1 MIIDKNVELFR
12 KAQNGDRMA
21 ITNIVEN
28 NMGLVIAQAKKYK
41 GKAISFDDAMQVG
54 SLGLLYSIQNYD
66 PTLNVKFS
74 TYATTNIVGKILKEF
89 RYNRDDVPFRIPRRN
104 YDQYK
109 QIKQIRK
116 KFESLQREPTL
127 KELSEIMGVTIQ
139 EITKTLHL
147 MEGKIPMDSPIKLC
161 PNERKIAYSETIR
174 DINISEDK
182 IISKIDLLNAMK
194 KLSKLEKTVIEM
206 KFFEGKTQS
215 EIAVLLNDYQSHI
228 SRVEISALKNLR
240 RILEGEN
247 KKDNS
252 IHRNKNRFIDV
263 ATIDLNCLTA
273 RQRSVIE
280 LVFIEGLT
288 QAETARRL
296 GIHRASVCLTIKQ
309 VISKLEKLEKK
320 KIS

>member
-1 MIIDKNVELFR
+1 
-12 KAQNGDRMA
+12 
-21 ITNIVEN
+21 
-28 NMGLVIAQAKKYK
+28 
-41 GKAISFDDAMQVG
+41 MQVG

-89 RYNRDDVPFRIPRRN
+89 RDNRDDVPFRIPRRN

-161 PNERKIAYSETIR
+161 PNERKITYSETIR
-174 DINISEDK
+174 DISISEDK
-182 IISKIDLLNAMK
+182 IISEIDLLNAVK
-194 KLSKLEKTVIEM
+194 KLSKLGKTVIEM

-296 GIHRASVCLTIKQ
+296 GIHRANVCLTIKQ

>member
-89 RYNRDDVPFRIPRRN
+89 RDNRDDVPFRIPRRN

-116 KFESLQREPTL
+116 KFESQQIEPTL
-127 KELSEIMGVTIQ
+127 KELS
-139 EITKTLHL
+139 
-147 MEGKIPMDSPIKLC
+147 
-161 PNERKIAYSETIR
+161 
-174 DINISEDK
+174 
-182 IISKIDLLNAMK
+182 
-194 KLSKLEKTVIEM
+194 
-206 KFFEGKTQS
+206 
-215 EIAVLLNDYQSHI
+215 
-228 SRVEISALKNLR
+228 
-240 RILEGEN
+240 
-247 KKDNS
+247 
-252 IHRNKNRFIDV
+252 
-263 ATIDLNCLTA
+263 
-273 RQRSVIE
+273 
-280 LVFIEGLT
+280 
-288 QAETARRL
+288 
-296 GIHRASVCLTIKQ
+296 
-309 VISKLEKLEKK
+309 
-320 KIS
+320 